1 VTILPII
8 HTPADDVSDVFY
20 GEENPALAG
29 VDVMTDVS
37 QPGTAY
43 TRYTAAPTTASRT
56 STKRSS
62 RAKRKA
68 DRNTGKKGTAE
79 EEEYLLRSVVKLVT
93 RFGLTCSTSS
103 FS

>member
-1 VTILPII
+1 M
-8 HTPADDVSDVFY
+8 SDVFY
-20 GEENPALAG
+20 GEDNPALAD

-43 TRYTAAPTTASRT
+43 TRYTVAPTTASRT

-79 EEEYLLRSVVKLVT
+79 EEEYLLRSVCKLVA
-93 RFGLTCSTSS
+93 RFAASS
-103 FS
+103 GSAPPKLRMSGY